1 MNSVL
6 EQAPAAPSVRS
17 QETNGSKYYL
27 TPAVDITSTEEGY
40 QLRAELPGVDKEGL
54 EITVDKGELT
64 IVGRRKIPVPSGEAL
79 HREIRAHDY
88 RRVYE
93 LDSSIDTDK
102 IHARLDQGILTL
114 TLPKAEAV
122 KPLKIAI
129 E

>member
-1 MNSVL
+1 MNL
-6 EQAPAAPSVRS
+6 IAQKAPTAPSVRS
-17 QETNGSKYYL
+17 QEADESYYL
-27 TPAVDITSTEEGY
+27 TPAVDITSSEEGY

-54 EITVDKGELT
+54 QITVNKGELT
-64 IVGRRKIPVPSGEAL
+64 ILGHRKLPVSSGQPL
-79 HREIRAHDY
+79 HREIRTHDY
-88 RRVYE
+88 RRVYQ

-129 E
+129 D